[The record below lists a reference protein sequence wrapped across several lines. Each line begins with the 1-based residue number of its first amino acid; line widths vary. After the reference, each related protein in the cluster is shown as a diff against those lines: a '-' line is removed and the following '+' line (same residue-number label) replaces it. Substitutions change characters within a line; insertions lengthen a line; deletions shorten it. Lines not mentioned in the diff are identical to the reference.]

1 MNTIFLS
8 ARVLHIVCAALW
20 FGAIV
25 FVSMFLMPVLQQ
37 SGPEAGKIMVGMER
51 RGLVIFMSSIAGI
64 TILSG
69 FYLYWHLTGG
79 FEHSMM
85 GTPEVRVFG
94 TGGILGLTAF
104 IIGASVVGQSAKKV
118 TALGA
123 KMAGMAEKDRAAA
136 ATEMQRLRQ
145 KMVTYGHLV
154 MALMAITIVLMS
166 IGHYV

>member
-1 MNTIFLS
+1 MNTVFLS

-37 SGPEAGKIMVGMER
+37 VGPESGKIMTGMER

-64 TILSG
+64 TILTG

-79 FEHSMM
+79 FDHAMM
-85 GTPEVRVFG
+85 GTTETMVFG

-123 KMAGMAEKDRAAA
+123 KLAGMAEKDRVA
-136 ATEMQRLRQ
+136 ATAQIQQLRR
-145 KMVTYGHLV
+145 KMV
-154 MALMAITIVLMS
+154 
-166 IGHYV
+166 

>member
-1 MNTIFLS
+1 MNTVFLG

-37 SGPEAGKIMVGMER
+37 SGPEAGKIMGGLER
-51 RGLVIFMSSIAGI
+51 RGLVIFMSSIAGL
-64 TILSG
+64 TILTG

-79 FEHSMM
+79 FDHSMM
-85 GTPEVRVFG
+85 GTTEAMVFG

-104 IIGASVVGQSAKKV
+104 VVGASVVGQSAKKA

-123 KMAGMAEKDRAAA
+123 KMAGMAEKDRPAAA
-136 ATEMQRLRQ
+136 AELQKLRQ

-154 MALMAITIVLMS
+154 MALMAMTIVLMS